1 MLKPEPVVCV
11 TYTRGLHYPIN
22 AIWGPFVPLNSPS
35 FGVRFG
41 LPLRPAIAP
50 AGRLGERERQSV
62 AFGSRL
68 SVSAGAGRRGS
79 PSRVSG
85 AATRSAGA
93 HGSRCGQRGTR
104 TAQEAAAPREARPG
118 RGGGGCCVEAGAPRG
133 GCGLGGCEGL
143 TLSEAVWL
151 WGMKRDFHV
160 RYIGVCTRSVHAP
173 ADTLNC
179 GQSRAWVS
187 RGGRHPQA

>member
-1 MLKPEPVVCV
+1 MCV

-118 RGGGGCCVEAGAPRG
+118 RGGGGCCVEAGAPPRG
-133 GCGLGGCEGL
+133 AAGWGCDSCEGL
-143 TLSEAVWL
+143 RLVCGCA
-151 WGMKRDFHV
+151 GMKRDFHV